1 MVFVIELIEVCYH
14 AQGKQTFSSA
24 KNKNMNQ
31 SVSSQIF
38 YVETESRVDYISIR
52 DFIMQHLCVYTSQFY
67 SEHDLTQKLFEQLM
81 KLFDVDIY

>member
-1 MVFVIELIEVCYH
+1 
-14 AQGKQTFSSA
+14 
-24 KNKNMNQ
+24 MNQ

-67 SEHDLTQKLFEQLM
+67 SEHDLTQKLFE
-81 KLFDVDIY
+81 